1 MQFLR
6 VMKYKDLIEN
16 INQIYEY
23 IYSRSL
29 KDGMD
34 SLTMLANQCHDPDL
48 KSQLE
53 NHFETYRNML
63 KYSFEL
69 ADDPEK
75 EKVYTRL
82 QKELTGLADDMKED
96 IILNNNLL
104 NYSITK
110 KQTLLDAGQT
120 EVLIHEY
127 IHKLNLKREKDELLE
142 ESGDKGEP
150 VQIQEDRKAISDLF
164 HLIWL
169 TDKFQDSEIGLVS
182 KICTSPAFPWYDKC
196 VVVSALT
203 LSLLR
208 HFDSTKINLLFDFF
222 EAAEHQVW
230 QRALTGLITGLMMF
244 DRRIGFYPEILQRLK
259 AKQGDKQIEKN
270 TETVI
275 IQFIK
280 AKETEKITRRI
291 QEEILPEMMKMR
303 SKLEDKLDLEGLI
316 AQENRDE
323 KNPEWETFFK
333 DSPDVYNKLEEFSN
347 LQMEGADVFLGAFA
361 YLKRFGFF
369 AEISNW
375 FLPFYEANENVRE
388 ALGNVK
394 EGFDI
399 KQFAEGIERTHFL
412 CNSDKYSF
420 CLNVKHMPPF
430 QKSTVIELFNMEL
443 KAMNEMV
450 SEDEK
455 INTEMRDKAVF
466 TQYFQDLY
474 RFHKLHPL
482 KAEFTDIF
490 ILPLSIMDLQ
500 FFRTLIDNPVI
511 VRNIGEFYF
520 ERNNYA
526 EALGIF
532 ERIVEKEKN
541 YELFEKIAFCYQKLG
556 NYAKAL
562 EFYHKAEI
570 IDPGRLWVIH
580 RIAWCYKRT
589 GNFEKAITYY
599 QLAEKLE
606 PENLQIQTHIGQAY
620 MEMEDYKTALKFFFK
635 VEYAQP
641 DNVKILRPVGWCSF
655 MLGKFE
661 TARKYFDK
669 ITAAGGNKN
678 DFLNLGHVEWCMG
691 NKTAAIQQYKNSL
704 TVSTGDLAW
713 FSRVMQEDSRY
724 LIKHGIKPFDIPLM
738 VDYIRMSA
746 GS

>member
-1 MQFLR
+1 
-6 VMKYKDLIEN
+6 MKYKDLIRSSN
-16 INQIYEY
+16 LVYEY
-23 IYSRSL
+23 IYTRRL
-29 KDGMD
+29 KDAMD
-34 SLTMLANQCHDPDL
+34 SLALLVNQCLNRDL
-48 KSQLE
+48 KNQLDS
-53 NHFETYRNML
+53 HFDTYRNML

-69 ADDPEK
+69 TDDPEK

-82 QKELTGLADDMKED
+82 LKALTGLADDVKED
-96 IILNNNLL
+96 LIVSNNLL
-104 NYSITK
+104 SYSDLK
-110 KQTLLDAGQT
+110 KKTQLEAEHTETLSNA
-120 EVLIHEY
+120 Y
-127 IHKLNLKREKDELLE
+127 IQQMNRIREMTELLE

-150 VQIQEDRKAISDLF
+150 PQVHEDRKTISDLF
-164 HLIWL
+164 RLIWL
-169 TDKFQDSEIGLVS
+169 TDKFQDPEISLVS
-182 KICTSPAFPWYDKC
+182 KICLSPSFAWYDKC

-208 HFDSTKINLLFDFF
+208 HFDRIKLSLLFDFY

-230 QRALTGLITGLMMF
+230 QRALTGLITGLLVF
-244 DRRIGFYPEILQRLK
+244 DQRLGFYPEILQRLK
-259 AKQGDKQIEKN
+259 AKQGDRQIEKN

-275 IQFIK
+275 FQFIR

-291 QEEILPEMMKMR
+291 QEEILPEMMKMK

-316 AQENRDE
+316 ASENRDE

-333 DSPDVYNKLEEFSN
+333 DSPDVYHKLEEFSN
-347 LQMEGADVFLGAFA
+347 LQMEGADVFLGAFT
-361 YLKRFGFF
+361 YLKRFDFF
-369 AEISNW
+369 NEISNW

-394 EGFDI
+394 EGLDT

-474 RFHKLHPL
+474 RFYKLHPL
-482 KAEFTDIF
+482 KGEFSDIF
-490 ILPLSIMDLQ
+490 VLPLSMLDSQ
-500 FFRTLIDNPVI
+500 FFHTLIDNPVI
-511 VRNIGEFYF
+511 IRNIGEFYF
-520 ERNNYA
+520 EKNSYS

-541 YELFEKIAFCYQKLG
+541 YELFEKIAFCHQKLG
-556 NYAKAL
+556 NYQQAL

-570 IDPGRLWVIH
+570 IDPGRLWVIY

-589 GNFEKAITYY
+589 GNFEKAVAYY
-599 QLAEKLE
+599 QLAEKIE

-620 MEMEDYKTALKFFFK
+620 MEMEDYETALKFFFR

-641 DNVKILRPVGWCSF
+641 DNLKIQRPVGWCSF
-655 MLGKFE
+655 ALGKFE
-661 TARKYFDK
+661 TARKYFEK
-669 ITAAGGNKN
+669 VTATSGNKN

-691 NKTAAIQQYKNSL
+691 NKTAAIRQYKNSL
-704 TVSTGDLAW
+704 GASSGDLAW
-713 FSRVMQEDSRY
+713 FSKVLQEDSRY

-738 VDYIRMSA
+738 TDYLRMSA
-746 GS
+746 GD

>member
-1 MQFLR
+1 
-6 VMKYKDLIEN
+6 MKYKDLMLN
-16 INQIYEY
+16 INLVYEY
-23 IYSRSL
+23 LFTRRL
-29 KDGMD
+29 KDAMD
-34 SLTMLANQCHDPDL
+34 SLALLVNQCNNRDL
-48 KSQLE
+48 KNQLD
-53 NHFETYRNML
+53 NHLDTYRNML

-69 ADDPEK
+69 TGDPEK

-82 QKELTGLADDMKED
+82 LKELTGLADDVKED
-96 IILNNNLL
+96 LIVNNNLL
-104 NYSITK
+104 NYSDLK
-110 KQTLLDAGQT
+110 KKTLSESEHT
-120 EVLIHEY
+120 ETLSNAFIQ
-127 IHKLNLKREKDELLE
+127 KLNRKKEMTELLE

-150 VQIQEDRKAISDLF
+150 VTVREDRKMISDLF
-164 HLIWL
+164 QLLWL
-169 TDKFQDSEIGLVS
+169 TDKFQDPEIRLVS
-182 KICTSPAFPWYDKC
+182 QICSSPSFPWYDKC

-208 HFDSTKINLLFDFF
+208 HFDSKKISLLFDFY
-222 EAAEHQVW
+222 EASEHQVW
-230 QRALTGLITGLMMF
+230 QRALAGLITGLLVF
-244 DRRIGFYPEILQRLK
+244 DKRLGFYPEILQRLK
-259 AKQGDKQIEKN
+259 SKQGDRQIEKN
-270 TETVI
+270 TETVL

-280 AKETEKITRRI
+280 AKETEQITRRI
-291 QEEILPEMMKMR
+291 QEEILPEMMKMK

-316 AQENRDE
+316 SSENRDE

-333 DSPDVYNKLEEFSN
+333 DSPDVYSKLEEFSN

-361 YLKRFGFF
+361 YLKRFDFF

-388 ALGNVK
+388 ALSNVK
-394 EGFDI
+394 EGFDV

-455 INTEMRDKAVF
+455 INSEMRDKAVF

-474 RFHKLHPL
+474 RFYKLHPL
-482 KAEFTDIF
+482 KSEFSDIF
-490 ILPLSIMDLQ
+490 VLPLSMLDSQ
-500 FFRTLIDNPVI
+500 FFETLIDNPVI
-511 VRNIGEFYF
+511 IRNIGEFYF
-520 ERNNYA
+520 EKNNYT

-532 ERIVEKEKN
+532 KRIVEKQKN

-556 NYAKAL
+556 NYPQAL

-570 IDPGRLWVIH
+570 IDPGRLWVIY

-589 GNFEKAITYY
+589 GNFEKAVAYY

-620 MEMEDYKTALKFFFK
+620 MEMEDYETALKYFFK

-641 DNVKILRPVGWCSF
+641 DNLKIQRPVGWCSF
-655 MLGKFE
+655 AAGKFE
-661 TARKYFDK
+661 TAAKYFEK
-669 ITAAGGNKN
+669 VTAASGNKN
-678 DFLNLGHVEWCMG
+678 DFLNLGHVKWCMG

-704 TVSTGDLAW
+704 AASSGNVAW
-713 FSRVMQEDSRY
+713 FSKVMQEDSRY

-738 VDYIRMSA
+738 IDYIRMSA
-746 GS
+746 GE